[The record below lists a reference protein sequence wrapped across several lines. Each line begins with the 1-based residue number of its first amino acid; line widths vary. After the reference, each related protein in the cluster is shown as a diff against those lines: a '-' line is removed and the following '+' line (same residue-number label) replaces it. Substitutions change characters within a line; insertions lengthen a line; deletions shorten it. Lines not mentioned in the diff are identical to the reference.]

1 MYCNIAEKCTTIHV
15 PISNFIFKENSAIF
29 CFIDKKIA
37 CYKHMYTK
45 TVNFTH
51 VFTEN
56 KENDTTAKFVKLLAV
71 IEYLHRKAE
80 GS

>member
-1 MYCNIAEKCTTIHV
+1 
-15 PISNFIFKENSAIF
+15 
-29 CFIDKKIA
+29 
-37 CYKHMYTK
+37 MYTK